1 MEVLHHKTE
10 PQQLPAIR
18 AVLLFTEYPLPK
30 EKICLCCSGGGG
42 LSPSLLHYITLHY
55 HIPFEVIMKKK
66 CTHVSIGAITLR
78 LF

>member
-1 MEVLHHKTE
+1 MGVLHHKTE

-42 LSPSLLHYITLHY
+42 GFLRHCCITLHY